1 MEMKSYKRDGN
12 NRIVYSKDMKLIELI
27 DADYELLSILIRM
40 DIQLPF
46 GDVSVE
52 EMCRR
57 YDMSPTLFLMI
68 CQMYACADYEPDVVE
83 LKSSDLLHI
92 IRYLR
97 ASHRYYL
104 DSILPSIAKGV
115 EQILGGCDAKQSAI
129 LRKFYEDYAEEVR
142 AHLSYEESV
151 IFPHVESLVCGKA
164 TQNGMAEFMAQHTDI
179 CDKVDDIKSIVIK
192 YLPESCST
200 QERCGLLFDLFRMRE
215 DLSKH
220 TLIELKLLTPMAIAE
235 ERRLQ
240 Q

>member
-1 MEMKSYKRDGN
+1 MKSYKRDGN

-27 DADYELLSILIRM
+27 DADYELLTLFLRM

-52 EMCRR
+52 EMCQR

-68 CQMYACADYEPDVVE
+68 CQIYACPDFEPDVTV
-83 LKSSDLLHI
+83 LDKDDLRHI

-104 DSILPSIAKGV
+104 ESVLPTIATGV
-115 EQILGGCDAKQSAI
+115 ARVLEGCDAAKSEI
-129 LRKFYEDYAEEVR
+129 LSKFYRDYADEVS
-142 AHLSYEESV
+142 AHLSYEESA
-151 IFPHVESLVCGKA
+151 IFPYIEGLVDGAVCQKSMSA
-164 TQNGMAEFMAQHTDI
+164 LMAQHTNI
-179 CDKVDDIKSIVIK
+179 CDKIDDIKSIIIK

-200 QERCGLLFDLFRMRE
+200 AERCDLLFDLFRMRD
-215 DLSKH
+215 DLDKH
-220 TLIELKLLTPMAIAE
+220 TLIELKLLTPMVIAE

-240 Q
+240 R

>member
-1 MEMKSYKRDGN
+1 MKSYKRDGN

-27 DADYELLSILIRM
+27 DADYELLTILLRL

-68 CQMYACADYEPDVVE
+68 CQVYACADFEPDVE
-83 LKSSDLLHI
+83 SLQTSDLRHI
-92 IRYLR
+92 ISYLR
-97 ASHRYYL
+97 ASHRFYL
-104 DSILPSIAKGV
+104 ESMLPSIAEGV
-115 EQILGGCDAKQSAI
+115 ERVLESYDAKQSAI
-129 LRKFYEDYAEEVR
+129 LRRFYESYAEEVR
-142 AHLSYEESV
+142 AHLHYEESV
-151 IFPHVESLVCGKA
+151 IFPHVESLLSGSVAEK
-164 TQNGMAEFMAQHTDI
+164 NMSDYMAHHTDI
-179 CDKVDDIKSIVIK
+179 CDKGDDIKSIVIK
-192 YLPESCST
+192 YLPESCPT
-200 QERCGLLFDLFRMRE
+200 HVRCDLLFNLFRMRD

-220 TLIELKLLTPMAIAE
+220 TLIELKLLTPMVIAE

>member
-1 MEMKSYKRDGN
+1 MKSYKRDGN

-27 DADYELLSILIRM
+27 DADYELLSILLRM
-40 DIQLPF
+40 DIELPF

-52 EMCRR
+52 EICRR

-68 CQMYACADYEPDVVE
+68 CQIYACADFEPDE
-83 LKSSDLLHI
+83 SDLQPSDLQHI

-104 DSILPSIAKGV
+104 DSMLPSIAKGV
-115 EQILGGCDAKQSAI
+115 ERVLECCDAKQSLI

-142 AHLSYEESV
+142 AHLNYEETV
-151 IFPHVESLVCGKA
+151 IFPYVEGLIGNDLGEKS
-164 TQNGMAEFMAQHTDI
+164 MAEFMADHTDI

-200 QERCGLLFDLFRMRE
+200 SDRCELLFDLFRMRD

-220 TLIELKLLTPMAIAE
+220 TLIELKLLTPMVIAE
-235 ERRLQ
+235 ERRVQ
-240 Q
+240 R

>member
-1 MEMKSYKRDGN
+1 MKSYKRDGN

-27 DADYELLSILIRM
+27 DADYELLSILMRL

-57 YDMSPTLFLMI
+57 YDMSPVLFMMI
-68 CQMYACADYEPDVVE
+68 CQIYACPDFEPDVE
-83 LKSSDLLHI
+83 ALESSDLLHI
-92 IRYLR
+92 VRYLR

-104 DSILPSIAKGV
+104 DSMLPSIADGV
-115 EQILGGCDAKQSAI
+115 ERVLEGCDAKQSAI

-142 AHLSYEESV
+142 AHLNYEETT
-151 IFPHVESLVCGKA
+151 IFPHVENLVQGDA
-164 TQNGMAEFMAQHTDI
+164 AEQNMSEFMANHTDI

-192 YLPESCST
+192 YLPEACST
-200 QERCGLLFDLFRMRE
+200 QERCGLLFELFRMRD

-220 TLIELKLLTPMAIAE
+220 TLIELKLLTPMVIAE

-240 Q
+240 R

>member
-1 MEMKSYKRDGN
+1 MKSYKRDGN

-27 DADYELLSILIRM
+27 DADYELLSILLRL

-52 EMCRR
+52 EICHR

-68 CQMYACADYEPDVVE
+68 CQVYACSDFEPDVKQ
-83 LKSSDLLHI
+83 LQASDMKHI

-97 ASHRYYL
+97 ASHRFYL
-104 DSILPSIAKGV
+104 DSMLPSIAKGV
-115 EQILGGCDAKQSAI
+115 EHVLKCCDATQSKI

-142 AHLSYEESV
+142 AHLDYEEMT
-151 IFPHVESLVCGKA
+151 IFPHIESLC
-164 TQNGMAEFMAQHTDI
+164 NGNIGEESMVEYMAQHTDI
-179 CDKVDDIKSIVIK
+179 CDKVDDIKSIVMK

-200 QERCGLLFDLFRMRE
+200 HERRDLLFDLFRMRD

-220 TLIELKLLTPMAIAE
+220 TLIELKLLTPMVIAE
-235 ERRLQ
+235 ERRLRQ
-240 Q
+240 

>member
-1 MEMKSYKRDGN
+1 MNSYKIDGN

-27 DADYELLSILIRM
+27 DTDYELLSILLRL

-52 EMCRR
+52 EMCSR

-68 CQMYACADYEPDVVE
+68 CRVYADADFEPDVEDLDV
-83 LKSSDLLHI
+83 SDLQHI

-104 DSILPSIAKGV
+104 ESMLPSIAAGV
-115 EQILGGCDAKQSAI
+115 ERVLEGCDAKQNAI
-129 LRKFYEDYAEEVR
+129 LRKFYNDYAEEVK
-142 AHLSYEESV
+142 AHLNYEETV
-151 IFPHVESLVCGKA
+151 IFPYVQQLAAGEKREFAMSD
-164 TQNGMAEFMAQHTDI
+164 FMANHTDI
-179 CDKVDDIKSIVIK
+179 CDKVDDIKSIIIK
-192 YLPESCST
+192 YLPESCTT
-200 QERCGLLFDLFRMRE
+200 QVRCGLLFDLFRMRD

-220 TLIELKLLTPMAIAE
+220 TLVELKLLTPVAIAT

>member
-1 MEMKSYKRDGN
+1 MKSYKRDGT

-27 DADYELLSILIRM
+27 DADYELLSILLRM

-52 EMCRR
+52 EMCHR

-68 CQMYACADYEPDVVE
+68 CQIYACADYEPDVAE
-83 LKSSDLLHI
+83 LHSSDLLHVVD
-92 IRYLR
+92 YLR

-104 DSILPSIAKGV
+104 ESLLPSIAKGV
-115 EQILGGCDAKQSAI
+115 ERVLEGCDAKQSAI
-129 LRKFYEDYAEEVR
+129 LRKFYNDYAEEVR
-142 AHLSYEESV
+142 AHLNYEETT
-151 IFPHVESLVCGKA
+151 IFPHVKSVLEGVPSD
-164 TQNGMAEFMAQHTDI
+164 NRMAEFMAHHTDI

-192 YLPESCST
+192 YLPESCPTSV
-200 QERCGLLFDLFRMRE
+200 RCDLLFDLFRMRD

-235 ERRLQ
+235 ERRLER
-240 Q
+240 